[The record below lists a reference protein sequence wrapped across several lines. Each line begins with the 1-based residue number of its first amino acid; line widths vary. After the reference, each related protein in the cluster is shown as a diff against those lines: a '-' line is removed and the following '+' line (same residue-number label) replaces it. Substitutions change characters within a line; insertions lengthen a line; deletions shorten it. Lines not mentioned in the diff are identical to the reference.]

1 MATKSITKDVV
12 IRKSSLASNLVH
24 ALETAQGRKGKKVCI
39 DKKVSDVKGEVL
51 REMFKK

>member
-12 IRKSSLASNLVH
+12 IRKAPLARNLVK
-24 ALETAQGRKGKKVCI
+24 ALENAKADPGKKVII
-39 DKKVSDVKGEVL
+39 DKKVHEVKGKAL